1 MHVAVTHSP
10 LLGGLRAAYLEE
22 SAWQQLSACP
32 VCATAAHLV
41 TVGVVEAQVRG
52 LVTTTCT
59 DCAVV
64 FLSRRPSTSWFDR
77 FYADS
82 WDSSGRQKGV
92 KKRRTNRKVAD
103 FCGDQL
109 PESARVLEVGLGFGA
124 ELLAFRERGH
134 TVQGVER
141 SRHRAQHVEETV
153 GIPCAFGALED
164 LDLPGDWDLVY
175 SNHVL
180 EHTDDPAASIERQA
194 ALLGERGML
203 YVAVPDL
210 WHEHPPQTFHFAP
223 HLTVFTLRS
232 LSRLLERHGLRV
244 VRSSAKRE
252 LQVLAARG
260 PMDTSPASPVEPWGD
275 VERDAFL
282 DRVREWTLAA
292 FGDAG
297 ERPRTLAWRKSSEP
311 DALYEREIVA
321 TPFAG
326 RLIGA
331 AARGS
336 SGLLG
341 RLARRFAPDYTAD
354 PSLRTLPV
362 RVRGEE
368 VLPVVIHHPGQRP
381 PIWVK

>member
-164 LDLPGDWDLVY
+164 LDLPGDWDLVF

-210 WHEHPPQTFHFAP
+210 WYEHPPQTFHFAP
-223 HLTVFTLRS
+223 HLTAFTLRS
-232 LSRLLERHGLRV
+232 LSCLLARHGLSV
-244 VRSSAKRE
+244 VRSSTGRE
-252 LQVLAARG
+252 LQVLAVRG
-260 PMDTSPASPVEPWGD
+260 PVDTSLSVEPWGEA
-275 VERDAFL
+275 ERDAFL
-282 DRVREWTLAA
+282 ERVRRWALAA
-292 FGDAG
+292 FGGAG
-297 ERPRTLAWRKSSEP
+297 ARSRTLTWRKSRMP
-311 DALYEREIVA
+311 DALYERDAVA

-326 RLIGA
+326 RLIGV
-331 AARGS
+331 AARG
-336 SGLLG
+336 GGHGPVG
-341 RLARRFAPDYTAD
+341 RLAQRLAPDYTAD